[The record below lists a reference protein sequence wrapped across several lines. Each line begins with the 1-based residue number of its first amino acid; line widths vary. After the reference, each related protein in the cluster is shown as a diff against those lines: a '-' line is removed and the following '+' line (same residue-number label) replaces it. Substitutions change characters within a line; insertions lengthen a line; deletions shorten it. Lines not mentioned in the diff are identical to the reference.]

1 MAKVIRYLPELE
13 GDEQLYIA
21 TLMKEM
27 TEEQAEQFSH
37 VYRQRRKDPTLTLVT
52 ALAGFIGFAGI
63 HRFLL
68 NQIGMGLLYFFTAG
82 LCLVGTVVDM
92 INFKSL
98 TYRFNQQQALDVA
111 MLIKAAIAPSSEG
124 PRRLGE

>member
-21 TLMKEM
+21 TLMKDM
-27 TEEQAEQFSH
+27 SEEQAEQFSH

-52 ALAGFIGFAGI
+52 ALAGFVGFAGI
-63 HRFLL
+63 HRFLM
-68 NQIGMGLLYFFTAG
+68 NQIGMGLLYFFIGG
-82 LCLVGTVVDM
+82 LCLIGTIVDM
-92 INFKSL
+92 VNFKSL
-98 TYRFNQQQALDVA
+98 TYQFNQKQALDVA
-111 MLIKAAIAPSSEG
+111 MLIRATISSPEA